1 MLCYHNTYLSLYIYI
16 LVTAGRRP
24 SNDNDDNE
32 LDNSTEPLLSTASS
46 ETNATL
52 ADSTGIVPLFPL
64 LIYILPPTHTKRMDT
79 G

>member
-1 MLCYHNTYLSLYIYI
+1 M
-16 LVTAGRRP
+16 TAGRRP